1 MCAYSV
7 IFFNIMYSAK
17 NPYSLLLLC
26 VLLPLSHTMH
36 TLCSTINIIAHTG
49 LVSIR
54 YNKSELITITRVVIT
69 SEVKGVES
77 SINEMRTNE
86 R

>member
-1 MCAYSV
+1 
-7 IFFNIMYSAK
+7 MYSAK
-17 NPYSLLLLC
+17 NPYSLLSLC
-26 VLLPLSHTMH
+26 VLLSLSHTMH
-36 TLCSTINIIAHTG
+36 TLCSTINTIAHTG

-69 SEVKGVES
+69 SDVKGVES
-77 SINEMRTNE
+77 STNEMRTNE